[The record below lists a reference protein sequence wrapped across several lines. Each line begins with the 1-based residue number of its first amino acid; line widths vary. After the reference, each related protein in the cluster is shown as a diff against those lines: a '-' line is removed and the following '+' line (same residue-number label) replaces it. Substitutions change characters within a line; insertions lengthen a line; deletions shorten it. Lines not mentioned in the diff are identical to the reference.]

1 MEQLVLA
8 AQLLTI
14 LPLPEVRDVSAADL
28 GRSLRYYPL
37 IGLGLG
43 AVLVAAQY
51 ALSKRLAPLPTA
63 AVVLVLLVVL
73 SGALHWDGVADLC
86 DGFYKGKDKSE
97 ILAIMKDSHC
107 GAMAIV
113 AIVCLFA
120 LKLSFLASLP
130 PAWLWKSLLLMPVA
144 GRWGMVLLAAGSGY
158 ARGEG
163 TAKAYVDH
171 AGFPEAAIAALIT
184 VTAAGLVMGAA
195 GLIMMTAVSLMTLA
209 FRRYVISKIGGVTG
223 DVLGACG
230 ELSECAFLL
239 LACLSSGVR

>member
-1 MEQLVLA
+1 MEQIVLA

-14 LPLPEVRDVSAADL
+14 LPMPQVRRVSEADL
-28 GRSLRYYPL
+28 GRSMRYYPL

-43 AVLVAAQY
+43 ALLAAAQY
-51 ALSKRLAPLPTA
+51 FLSKRLAPLPVA
-63 AVVLVLLVVL
+63 AVLLVLLVLL

-86 DGFYKGKDKSE
+86 DGFYKGKDKAE

-107 GAMAIV
+107 GAMAII

-120 LKLSFLASLP
+120 LKLSFLSSMPQASL
-130 PAWLWKSLLLMPVA
+130 WKAVLLMPVA
-144 GRWGMVLLAAGSGY
+144 GRWGMVLLASTSDY

-171 AGFPEAAIAALIT
+171 AGLSEAVVAALIT
-184 VTAAGLVMGAA
+184 ATAAGLVMGPA
-195 GLIMMTAVSLMTLA
+195 GLIILSAVSLMTLA
-209 FRRYVISKIGGVTG
+209 FRRYVIFKIGGVTG

-239 LACLSSGVR
+239 FACLAGGR